1 MGSALLSRSVPRIP
15 APLGPLRT
23 GFASWTRLSAATCP
37 ALPVAGGLAAVPLQA
52 PPPVEWCCRLG
63 MYLQVETRTS
73 SRLHLKRAP
82 GIRSWSLLV
91 GILSIGLAAAY
102 YSGDSLGWKLFYVT
116 GCLFVAVQNL
126 EDWERLPVTV
136 FTKVLSS
143 WSCHDG
149 MRVSFPRGWPSH
161 LGAPL
166 ESFQPSGPPTSRTPL
181 ESLLPSDL
189 HALICWF
196 HCLPA
201 LVLPAVEQAPAAPAQ
216 LLHLPSSPVPN
227 RSQVGCRCPALTEQ
241 HLQLQGFGF

>member
-1 MGSALLSRSVPRIP
+1 
-15 APLGPLRT
+15 
-23 GFASWTRLSAATCP
+23 
-37 ALPVAGGLAAVPLQA
+37 
-52 PPPVEWCCRLG
+52 

-136 FTKVLSS
+136 FTKVLPSR
-143 WSCHDG
+143 SCHDG

-181 ESLLPSDL
+181 ESLLPCPPCPHL
-189 HALICWF
+189 LVP
-196 HCLPA
+196 LPPCA
-201 LVLPAVEQAPAAPAQ
+201 CFACSGASTLCTCPAPAPAQ
-216 LLHLPSSPVPN
+216 LPSSQQESGWLQMSSSD
-227 RSQVGCRCPALTEQ
+227 RAAPAASGLWILT
-241 HLQLQGFGF
+241 GRGPSPSS